1 MSRNF
6 EFNPEMY
13 KIVAKNVRKYRKEK
27 NLTIDE
33 LCKYAEIKKEFLQ
46 NFELAKLGK
55 MLPKEK
61 CMKKQEL
68 LKLMLYLLV
77 FIKLVHLHFYA
88 FAKY

>member
-33 LCKYAEIKKEFLQ
+33 LSKYAEIKKEFLQ
-46 NFELAKLGK
+46 NFELADTN
-55 MLPKEK
+55 MTISIYD
-61 CMKKQEL
+61 
-68 LKLMLYLLV
+68 LYKISVILNTSIDKF
-77 FIKLVHLHFYA
+77 FIEEN
-88 FAKY
+88 

>member
-33 LCKYAEIKKEFLQ
+33 LCKYADIKKEFLQ
-46 NFELAKLGK
+46 NFELADTN
-55 MLPKEK
+55 MAISIYD
-61 CMKKQEL
+61 
-68 LKLMLYLLV
+68 LYKISVILNTSIDKF
-77 FIKLVHLHFYA
+77 FIEED
-88 FAKY
+88 

>member
-33 LCKYAEIKKEFLQ
+33 LSKYAEIKKEFL
-46 NFELAKLGK
+46 
-55 MLPKEK
+55 
-61 CMKKQEL
+61 
-68 LKLMLYLLV
+68 
-77 FIKLVHLHFYA
+77 
-88 FAKY
+88 